1 MSTRESFVTRWLRTA
16 PPALFALYG
25 GGAAFAA
32 YFAMYAFRKPFTAA
46 SYVHIPGWPFAIDF
60 KVVIV
65 IAQVAGYALSKIL
78 GIKVVSE
85 MPPAKRGAAILLLIG
100 LSEVALVGFA
110 ILPPVTAVAGLFLN
124 GLALGMIWG
133 LVFGFLEGRRLTEVL
148 GAMLC
153 ATFILASGVVKSV
166 GETVLQ
172 NAWASERWMPA
183 TTGLLFTPMLLVAV
197 WALVQLP
204 PPDAADE
211 AERRPRTPM
220 NAPQRAALFRA
231 HAPALVAL
239 IGVYV
244 LLTALRD
251 FRDNF
256 AAEIW
261 RELGFGGA
269 ASIFT
274 WSEVPVAIIVLGAL
288 GLLMRVRDNAN
299 AVLWNL
305 RLIALGLATLG
316 VATAAFQ
323 LGWLGPVWWMIAV
336 GAGLYLAYTPF
347 NALLFDRLMAAT
359 AFAGNAGF
367 LIYLAD
373 ASGYCGSVALLLL
386 RSFGHVTLA
395 WSGFLAGICY
405 ITCAIG
411 LVATA
416 YAIRRFRAAL
426 RAGPGP
432 ADWSHQP
439 ATT

>member
-1 MSTRESFVTRWLRTA
+1 MTRGDSIVTRWLRTA

-32 YFAMYAFRKPFTAA
+32 YFAMYAFRKPFTSA
-46 SYVHIPGWPFAIDF
+46 SYVHVPGWPFAIDF
-60 KVVIV
+60 KVMIV

-78 GIKVVSE
+78 GIKIVSE
-85 MPPAKRGAAILLLIG
+85 MPPARRGVAILLLIG
-100 LSEVALVGFA
+100 LSELALVGFA
-110 ILPPVTAVAGLFLN
+110 VLPPVLAVAGLFLN

-172 NAWASERWMPA
+172 NAWATERWMPA
-183 TTGLLFTPMLLVAV
+183 TTGLLFTPLLLAAV

-220 NAPQRAALFRA
+220 NATQRAALFAA
-231 HAPALVAL
+231 HAPALIAL
-239 IGVYV
+239 IAIYV

-261 RELGFGGA
+261 GELGFGGE

-274 WSEVPVAIIVLGAL
+274 WSEVPVAVIVLGAL
-288 GLLMRVRDNAN
+288 GLLMLVRDNAN

-305 RLIALGLATLG
+305 RLIAIGLATLG
-316 VATAAFQ
+316 IATAAFQ
-323 LGWLGPVWWMIAV
+323 LGWIGPVWWMVAI

-367 LIYLAD
+367 LIYVAD

-386 RSFGHVTLA
+386 RSFGHVSLN
-395 WSGFLAGICY
+395 WSGFLCDICY
-405 ITCAIG
+405 ATCAIG

-416 YAIRRFRAAL
+416 WAIRRFRAVL
-426 RAGPGP
+426 RTDGDRPSWFEAT
-432 ADWSHQP
+432 